1 MILLLILFTFPAIYI
16 YRSIRTL
23 IMLGKLDKP
32 AEFNINFID
41 NLAVS
46 QFPIES
52 LGMHCL
58 LDKEKEISARLST
71 MDTYKNWRGYIYISG
86 TNRSVH
92 NWIME
97 EYIINRKM
105 TKEEV
110 IHHINGDKTD
120 NRITNLQLFASQAEH
135 DRHHRNTKKQ
145 FGIWYSR
152 LPEYANYSKFIGL
165 F

>member
-1 MILLLILFTFPAIYI
+1 MIILLIFTLPVAACVFNSIYI
-16 YRSIRTL
+16 L
-23 IMLGKLDKP
+23 IMFDRLENP
-32 AEFNINFID
+32 TRFSINFND

-71 MDTYKNWRGYIYISG
+71 MDTYKNWKGYVFISG
-86 TNRSVH
+86 TKRSVH

-97 EYIINRKM
+97 EYIIQRKM

-110 IHHINGDKTD
+110 IHHINGDKAD
-120 NRITNLQLFASQAEH
+120 NRITNLLLFASWAEH
-135 DRHHRNTKKQ
+135 DQFHRNTKIQ
-145 FGIWYSR
+145 SGSWYSR